1 MTEAFKTIPPG
12 AGRPPVR
19 VAPKSPQKP
28 KLLQSPGIVAI
39 SLYMLLLAV
48 AVVIDVAKNPS
59 QRLLLVFAVLFI
71 AAGLGLLKLLR
82 WAWTLTLAAVAMLAG
97 LFLWNYTNQHLLVP
111 LAYGLLNLII
121 FLYLVRT
128 EIRNKFH

>member
-1 MTEAFKTIPPG
+1 MTATFKTNGKPPIPG
-12 AGRPPVR
+12 AL
-19 VAPKSPQKP
+19 KSQKP
-28 KLLQSPGIVAI
+28 KLLQIPGIVAI
-39 SLYMLLLAV
+39 SLYMLLLALEVILFV
-48 AVVIDVAKNPS
+48 ARGKFSPIF
-59 QRLLLVFAVLFI
+59 LLFSVLFI

-82 WAWTLTLAAVAMLAG
+82 WAWALTLAAVAMLAG
-97 LFLWNYTNQHLLVP
+97 LFLWNYTNQHLVVP